1 MRVLVVLGIA
11 LLSLTASGCVNRAS
25 VGYGE
30 DRHYHDG
37 PPPHAPAHGYRAKHH
52 HRDMVY
58 DSRLGAY
65 VVLGYRDHYYHDGW
79 YFRYF
84 DGFWQISAE
93 LGDRKWRDV
102 DRYRVPEGLRYSKH
116 RYRDREYRDY
126 RDRRDDRDYDDHRDR
141 RHDRD
146 YDDRRYKDNKKRAR
160 DHDDHDDD
168 HQGHGRGRGYDDD
181 WDD

>member
-1 MRVLVVLGIA
+1 MRVLLLFGVV
-11 LLSLTASGCVNRAS
+11 LLSLTASGCASRAS
-25 VGYGE
+25 VGYG
-30 DRHYHDG
+30 DHRHYQGG

-84 DGFWQISAE
+84 DGFWQISAD
-93 LGDRKWRDV
+93 LGDRDWRDV

-116 RYRDREYRDY
+116 RYRDRDH
-126 RDRRDDRDYDDHRDR
+126 RDYDDR
-141 RHDRD
+141 RGDRD
-146 YDDRRYKDNKKRAR
+146 YDDRRYKDDKKRYR
-160 DHDDHDDD
+160 DHDDDDNR
-168 HQGHGRGRGYDDD
+168 GKGRGRGNGRDD

>member
-52 HRDMVY
+52 HHDMVY

-65 VVLGYRDHYYHDGW
+65 VVLGYRDYYYNDGW
-79 YFRYF
+79 YFRYY
-84 DGFWQISAE
+84 DGFWQISAD
-93 LGDRKWRDV
+93 LSDRKWREA

-126 RDRRDDRDYDDHRDR
+126 
-141 RHDRD
+141 
-146 YDDRRYKDNKKRAR
+146 DDRRYKDDKKRAKG
-160 DHDDHDDD
+160 HDDD
-168 HQGHGRGRGYDDD
+168 DDRGKGRGRGNGHGHDDK

>member
-1 MRVLVVLGIA
+1 MKAFSLIG
-11 LLSLTASGCVNRAS
+11 LLAAILLLPACASHHRG
-25 VGYGE
+25 GYDGH
-30 DRHYHDG
+30 RHYHGG
-37 PPPHAPAHGYRAKHH
+37 PPPHAPAHGYRAKHRH
-52 HRDMVY
+52 HDMVY

-93 LGDRKWRDV
+93 LGDRRWREV

-116 RYRDREYRDY
+116 RYRERDHRDYRDY
-126 RDRRDDRDYDDHRDR
+126 RDKRSDRDYDDHR
-141 RHDRD
+141 RHKDDKKRAKHHDD
-146 YDDRRYKDNKKRAR
+146 YDDDRGK
-160 DHDDHDDD
+160 
-168 HQGHGRGRGYDDD
+168 GRGRGHGRDD